1 MTNEEKVG
9 QMLQVSYNTLSKE
22 DYEKYKNLGIGS
34 FLHVLGDEADD
45 IKKRAEKTRLGIPPI
60 FGIDA
65 IHGHCLLNGATV
77 FPSQLAMSSSFN
89 RKLIHDMGKA
99 TAKEVAADGLD
110 WTFSP
115 VLCIARDLRWGRI
128 NETFG
133 EDSYVIGELG
143 KAIIEGYEED
153 NLIIACAKH
162 YIAYGEATGGRDAY
176 DSEVSER
183 KIREVFLPPFEKAA
197 KVGCGSVMTAYGSV
211 DSVPLNANPRMVRE
225 ILKDEIGFDGFVV
238 SDYENVLNLV
248 TRQFIAE
255 NLKDASKLSIEA
267 GNDMSM
273 NTHEFYDC
281 VSELIEN
288 NEIDIK
294 YIDDAV
300 RRILRAKFR
309 IGLFDGK
316 KTVDR
321 SVINCN
327 EHKKLNHKLAQ
338 ESAVLLK
345 NDGTLPLKGNK
356 TIAVIGPNADD
367 IRAIYGDW
375 TYFSHPVPK
384 ENVTPMG
391 DYYTIRRGMEEVF
404 GKENILYS
412 KGCDILGEENYIDDA
427 VKIAEKA
434 DVVVCVIGDCLAQ
447 NGEYRD
453 RADLELSG
461 YQTELVKRLI
471 DTKKPVIAVLVN
483 CKPLCISYLK
493 ENCNAIIEDFNGG
506 DFAGLAIAEM
516 IGGKFNPSGKL
527 TISFP
532 RHSAQTPCYY
542 NQYEGWHGGQYV
554 DLEKGYVYEF
564 GDGLS
569 YSEFEYSNLRLS
581 QNTIKNEEEITV
593 SVDVTNKGNKDGKE
607 TVLMFVNDVISSV
620 LTPTKQLKGF
630 EKVFIKAGETV
641 TVNLKLNIKG
651 LAIVTRDLEY
661 IVEKGKFEIMVGRN
675 TKEYLKDILSAE
687 ENIKF

>member
-1 MTNEEKVG
+1 M
-9 QMLQVSYNTLSKE
+9 
-22 DYEKYKNLGIGS
+22 
-34 FLHVLGDEADD
+34 
-45 IKKRAEKTRLGIPPI
+45 
-60 FGIDA
+60 
-65 IHGHCLLNGATV
+65 
-77 FPSQLAMSSSFN
+77 
-89 RKLIHDMGKA
+89 
-99 TAKEVAADGLD
+99 
-110 WTFSP
+110 
-115 VLCIARDLRWGRI
+115 
-128 NETFG
+128 
-133 EDSYVIGELG
+133 
-143 KAIIEGYEED
+143 
-153 NLIIACAKH
+153 
-162 YIAYGEATGGRDAY
+162 
-176 DSEVSER
+176 
-183 KIREVFLPPFEKAA
+183 
-197 KVGCGSVMTAYGSV
+197 
-211 DSVPLNANPRMVRE
+211 
-225 ILKDEIGFDGFVV
+225 

-321 SVINCN
+321 SVINCD
-327 EHKKLNHKLAQ
+327 EHKELNHKLAQ

-345 NDGTLPLKGNK
+345 NDGILPLKENK

-532 RHSAQTPCYY
+532 RHSSQTPCYY

-593 SVDVTNKGNKDGKE
+593 SVDVTNKGNMDGKE

-630 EKVFIKAGETV
+630 EKVFIKSGETA
-641 TVNLKLNIKG
+641 TVNLKLNIKD

-675 TKEYLKDILSAE
+675 TKEYLKDILSVE

>member
-1 MTNEEKVG
+1 MRFRTYRG
-9 QMLQVSYNTLSKE
+9 QRNKQIETGTLS
-22 DYEKYKNLGIGS
+22 
-34 FLHVLGDEADD
+34 V
-45 IKKRAEKTRLGIPPI
+45 
-60 FGIDA
+60 
-65 IHGHCLLNGATV
+65 C
-77 FPSQLAMSSSFN
+77 
-89 RKLIHDMGKA
+89 
-99 TAKEVAADGLD
+99 
-110 WTFSP
+110 
-115 VLCIARDLRWGRI
+115 
-128 NETFG
+128 
-133 EDSYVIGELG
+133 
-143 KAIIEGYEED
+143 
-153 NLIIACAKH
+153 
-162 YIAYGEATGGRDAY
+162 
-176 DSEVSER
+176 
-183 KIREVFLPPFEKAA
+183 
-197 KVGCGSVMTAYGSV
+197 
-211 DSVPLNANPRMVRE
+211 
-225 ILKDEIGFDGFVV
+225 
-238 SDYENVLNLV
+238 
-248 TRQFIAE
+248 
-255 NLKDASKLSIEA
+255 
-267 GNDMSM
+267 
-273 NTHEFYDC
+273 
-281 VSELIEN
+281 
-288 NEIDIK
+288 DIK

-345 NDGTLPLKGNK
+345 NDGTLPLKENK

-532 RHSAQTPCYY
+532 RHSSQTPCYY

-569 YSEFEYSNLRLS
+569 YSEFEYSNLHLS
-581 QNTIKNEEEITV
+581 KHTIKNEEEITV
-593 SVDVTNKGNKDGKE
+593 SVDVTNKGNMDGKE

-630 EKVFIKAGETV
+630 EKVFIKSGETV
-641 TVNLKLNIKG
+641 TVNLKLNIKD

-675 TKEYLKDILSAE
+675 TKEYLKDILSVE
-687 ENIKF
+687 ENIKL

>member
-1 MTNEEKVG
+1 
-9 QMLQVSYNTLSKE
+9 
-22 DYEKYKNLGIGS
+22 
-34 FLHVLGDEADD
+34 
-45 IKKRAEKTRLGIPPI
+45 
-60 FGIDA
+60 
-65 IHGHCLLNGATV
+65 
-77 FPSQLAMSSSFN
+77 
-89 RKLIHDMGKA
+89 MGKA

-115 VLCIARDLRWGRI
+115 VLCIARDLRWGRV

-197 KVGCGSVMTAYGSV
+197 KIGCGSVMTAYGTV

-281 VSELIEN
+281 VSELIED

-300 RRILRAKFR
+300 RRILRARFR

-327 EHKKLNHKLAQ
+327 EHKNLEMWSLNEELAL
-338 ESAVLLK
+338 V
-345 NDGTLPLKGNK
+345 
-356 TIAVIGPNADD
+356 
-367 IRAIYGDW
+367 RAE
-375 TYFSHPVPK
+375 T
-384 ENVTPMG
+384 
-391 DYYTIRRGMEEVF
+391 
-404 GKENILYS
+404 
-412 KGCDILGEENYIDDA
+412 C
-427 VKIAEKA
+427 
-434 DVVVCVIGDCLAQ
+434 GDCQ
-447 NGEYRD
+447 
-453 RADLELSG
+453 
-461 YQTELVKRLI
+461 
-471 DTKKPVIAVLVN
+471 
-483 CKPLCISYLK
+483 SYLK
-493 ENCNAIIEDFNGG
+493 IMFQEKDPNVEAVADDLASIFLDIEM
-506 DFAGLAIAEM
+506 E
-516 IGGKFNPSGKL
+516 
-527 TISFP
+527 
-532 RHSAQTPCYY
+532 
-542 NQYEGWHGGQYV
+542 
-554 DLEKGYVYEF
+554 EKGF
-564 GDGLS
+564 ARSGL
-569 YSEFEYSNLRLS
+569 NP
-581 QNTIKNEEEITV
+581 
-593 SVDVTNKGNKDGKE
+593 
-607 TVLMFVNDVISSV
+607 FVF
-620 LTPTKQLKGF
+620 P
-630 EKVFIKAGETV
+630 
-641 TVNLKLNIKG
+641 
-651 LAIVTRDLEY
+651 
-661 IVEKGKFEIMVGRN
+661 
-675 TKEYLKDILSAE
+675 AE
-687 ENIKF
+687 EV

>member
-1 MTNEEKVG
+1 
-9 QMLQVSYNTLSKE
+9 
-22 DYEKYKNLGIGS
+22 
-34 FLHVLGDEADD
+34 
-45 IKKRAEKTRLGIPPI
+45 
-60 FGIDA
+60 
-65 IHGHCLLNGATV
+65 
-77 FPSQLAMSSSFN
+77 
-89 RKLIHDMGKA
+89 
-99 TAKEVAADGLD
+99 
-110 WTFSP
+110 
-115 VLCIARDLRWGRI
+115 
-128 NETFG
+128 
-133 EDSYVIGELG
+133 
-143 KAIIEGYEED
+143 
-153 NLIIACAKH
+153 
-162 YIAYGEATGGRDAY
+162 
-176 DSEVSER
+176 
-183 KIREVFLPPFEKAA
+183 
-197 KVGCGSVMTAYGSV
+197 
-211 DSVPLNANPRMVRE
+211 
-225 ILKDEIGFDGFVV
+225 
-238 SDYENVLNLV
+238 
-248 TRQFIAE
+248 
-255 NLKDASKLSIEA
+255 
-267 GNDMSM
+267 MSM

-281 VSELIEN
+281 VSELIED

-345 NDGTLPLKGNK
+345 NDGTLPLKENK

-367 IRAIYGDW
+367 
-375 TYFSHPVPK
+375 
-384 ENVTPMG
+384 
-391 DYYTIRRGMEEVF
+391 MEEVF

-581 QNTIKNEEEITV
+581 KNTIKNEEEITV
-593 SVDVTNKGNKDGKE
+593 SVDVTNKGNMDGKE

-630 EKVFIKAGETV
+630 EKVFIKSGETV
-641 TVNLKLNIKG
+641 TVNLKLNIKD

-675 TKEYLKDILSAE
+675 TKEYLKDILSVE
-687 ENIKF
+687 ENIKL

>member
-1 MTNEEKVG
+1 MQKYKDKSLNIEERIDDLLSKMTNEEKVG

-99 TAKEVAADGLD
+99 TAKEVAADCLD

-115 VLCIARDLRWGRI
+115 VLCIARDLRWGRV

-197 KVGCGSVMTAYGSV
+197 KIGCGSVMTAYGSV

-281 VSELIEN
+281 VSELIAD

-294 YIDDAV
+294 
-300 RRILRAKFR
+300 
-309 IGLFDGK
+309 
-316 KTVDR
+316 
-321 SVINCN
+321 
-327 EHKKLNHKLAQ
+327 
-338 ESAVLLK
+338 
-345 NDGTLPLKGNK
+345 
-356 TIAVIGPNADD
+356 
-367 IRAIYGDW
+367 
-375 TYFSHPVPK
+375 
-384 ENVTPMG
+384 
-391 DYYTIRRGMEEVF
+391 
-404 GKENILYS
+404 
-412 KGCDILGEENYIDDA
+412 YIDDA

-453 RADLELSG
+453 RANLELSG
-461 YQTELVKRLI
+461 YQTKLVKRLI

-532 RHSAQTPCYY
+532 RHSSQTPCYY
-542 NQYEGWHGGQYV
+542 NQYEGWHGVQYV

-569 YSEFEYSNLRLS
+569 YSEFEYSNLRFS
-581 QNTIKNEEEITV
+581 KNTIKNEEEITV
-593 SVDVTNKGNKDGKE
+593 SVDVTNKGNMDGKE

-630 EKVFIKAGETV
+630 EKVFIKSGETV
-641 TVNLKLNIKG
+641 TVNLKLNIKD

-675 TKEYLKDILSAE
+675 TKEYLKDILSVE
-687 ENIKF
+687 ENIKL

>member
-1 MTNEEKVG
+1 MFILKISNRNGGEIMQKYKDKSLNIEERIDDLLSKMTNEEKVG

-115 VLCIARDLRWGRI
+115 VLCIARDLRWGRV

-197 KVGCGSVMTAYGSV
+197 KIGCGSVMTAYGSV

-225 ILKDEIGFDGFVV
+225 ILKDEIGFNGFVV

-321 SVINCN
+321 SVINCD
-327 EHKKLNHKLAQ
+327 EHKELNHKLAQ

-345 NDGTLPLKGNK
+345 NDGILPLKENK

-367 IRAIYGDW
+367 IRAIY
-375 TYFSHPVPK
+375 
-384 ENVTPMG
+384 
-391 DYYTIRRGMEEVF
+391 
-404 GKENILYS
+404 
-412 KGCDILGEENYIDDA
+412 
-427 VKIAEKA
+427 
-434 DVVVCVIGDCLAQ
+434 GDCLAQ

-493 ENCNAIIEDFNGG
+493 ENCNAIVEDFNGG

-532 RHSAQTPCYY
+532 RHSSQTPCYY

-581 QNTIKNEEEITV
+581 KNTIKNEEEITV
-593 SVDVTNKGNKDGKE
+593 SVDVTNKGNMDGKE

-630 EKVFIKAGETV
+630 EKVFIKSGETA
-641 TVNLKLNIKG
+641 TVNLKLNIKD
-651 LAIVTRDLEY
+651 LAIVTRDSEY

-675 TKEYLKDILSAE
+675 TKEYLKDILSVE